1 MGDMSMPTFYLNN
14 LKNRQHAQLFGYG
27 AFFDLDADGYQG
39 NLITHM
45 SEDRSIVTFNN
56 GVCLNKGDAV
66 QVYTYG
72 IDKGPVANRSVV
84 FKHYKFGLIKEDS
97 GARVFI
103 GESNA
108 EECLSRQKA
117 QEIYGGLFDK
127 NGNFKQGSVIID
139 GKVLICRNMHR

>member
-1 MGDMSMPTFYLNN
+1 MPTFYLNN
-14 LKNRQHAQLFGYG
+14 LKNRQHTQLFGDG

-45 SEDRSIVTFNN
+45 SADRSIVTFNN

-72 IDKGPVANRSVV
+72 IDQGPVANRSVV
-84 FKHYKFGLIKEDS
+84 FNHYIFKLIQDLG

-103 GESNA
+103 GESKA

-117 QEIYGGLFDK
+117 QEIYSGLFDR
-127 NGNFKQGSVIID
+127 NGNFKRGSVIID
-139 GKVLICRNMHR
+139 GKALICRTMHR